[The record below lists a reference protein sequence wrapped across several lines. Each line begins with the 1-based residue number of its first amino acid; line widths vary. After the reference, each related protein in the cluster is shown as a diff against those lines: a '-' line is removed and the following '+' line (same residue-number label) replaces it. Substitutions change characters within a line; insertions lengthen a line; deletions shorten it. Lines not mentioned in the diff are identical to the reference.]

1 MIPQVVWFKRDL
13 RLHDHAPLCA
23 AVAQGPVLP
32 LYVFEPELWQ
42 QPDASFRHW
51 SFTRD
56 SLQELDETLQ
66 GLGGKLIVRHGSIVA
81 ALTQLQREIGRFDL
95 HSHEETGNDW
105 TFARDREVAVWCRE
119 NGIHWNESPT
129 NGVVRRLR
137 ERDGWAA
144 ARNAVITAP
153 QRPAPATTRFI
164 SSASEPLPAADDA
177 RVGEIEGRVQRGGRR
192 EGLKVLASFLDDRSR
207 NYMRSISK
215 PGVSARHCS
224 RLSAHLAYGTLSARE
239 VDHAAAHRMQELDES
254 NDPSSGY
261 WSRQIAAFRAR
272 LAWRCHFVQKLEQQ
286 PSIEFRCMHP
296 AFEAMR
302 ADGHR
307 EDFFD
312 AWCNGQT
319 GYPLIDACMRSLR
332 ANGWITFRMRA
343 LVVSFASY
351 QLWLD
356 WRRTGPVL
364 ARLFTDYEPGIH
376 YSQLQMQS
384 GVTGI
389 NAVRLYNPVKQS
401 LEHDTEGKFIRR
413 YVPELADL
421 PTEFIHAPWQLAA
434 PPAGYPM
441 RIVDH
446 EHAAREAR
454 QRMAPYW
461 REESFRE
468 QAKAVFRKLG
478 SRNRPPERRKRR
490 GARSVAPPEP
500 QLDLDLQG

>member
-1 MIPQVVWFKRDL
+1 MTPQVVWLKRDL
-13 RLHDHAPLCA
+13 RLHDHAPLCVA
-23 AVAQGPVLP
+23 AERGPVMP

-42 QPDASFRHW
+42 QPDSSFRHW
-51 SFTRD
+51 SFIRD
-56 SLQELDETLQ
+56 SLRELDEALQ
-66 GLGGKLIVRHGSIVA
+66 ALGGRVILRRGAVVSV
-81 ALTQLQREIGRFDL
+81 LTRLRRELGRFDL
-95 HSHEETGNDW
+95 HSHEETGNGW
-105 TFARDREVAVWCRE
+105 TFARDREVMVWCRE
-119 NGIHWNESPT
+119 HGVEWREWPT

-144 ARNAVITAP
+144 ARSTVMGAA
-153 QRPAPATTRFI
+153 QRPAPKRVQFI
-164 SSASEPLPAADDA
+164 QGTSEPLPAVEEAPF
-177 RVGEIEGRVQRGGRR
+177 GPIEGRVQRGGRH
-192 EGLKVLASFLDDRSR
+192 EGLKVLDSFLASRSR
-207 NYMRSISK
+207 DYMRSISK
-215 PGVSARHCS
+215 PGISARHCS
-224 RLSAHLAYGTLSARE
+224 RLSAHLAFGTLSARE
-239 VDHAAAHRMQELDES
+239 VDQAAALRMEELDDS
-254 NDPSSGY
+254 NDPSNGY
-261 WSRQIAAFRAR
+261 WSRQLAAFRAR

-296 AFEAMR
+296 AFEPMR

-307 EDFFD
+307 EDYFD
-312 AWCNGQT
+312 AWCSGHT

-401 LEHDTEGKFIRR
+401 LEHDPEGKFIRR
-413 YVPELADL
+413 YVPELADV
-421 PTEFIHAPWQLAA
+421 PTEFIHAPWQLAS
-434 PPAGYPM
+434 PPADYPL

-461 REESFRE
+461 RGDSFRE

-490 GARSVAPPEP
+490 AASAVAPPAP
-500 QLDLDLQG
+500 QLDLDLQT